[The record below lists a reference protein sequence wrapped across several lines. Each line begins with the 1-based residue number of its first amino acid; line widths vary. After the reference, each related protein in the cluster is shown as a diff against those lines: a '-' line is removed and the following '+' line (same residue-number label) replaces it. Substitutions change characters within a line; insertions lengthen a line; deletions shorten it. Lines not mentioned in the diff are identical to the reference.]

1 MELKDKSSGFVVN
14 MAIALKGGPEFTK
27 LKQACTF
34 PRLSQGRTLRAILE
48 YARNT
53 EYGKEHHFSEIL
65 DATSEIELYELY
77 RKYNKPSEYE
87 DFRSYVDRMMKGE
100 GDVLFPGHPL
110 LYATTSGS
118 SAAPKFVPISDVY
131 LNSIHRKMTLVWCY
145 SFIKCRPGT
154 FSGKVFNVVGKQAE
168 GHTEDGTMLGSVS
181 NFTARSANP
190 LVLDKYVIP
199 QEVYSIDDY
208 ATRNYVLMRLA
219 IEADVTLY
227 ITPNPSTVVELQNVV
242 DKWLDEFIEDIGNG
256 TLSHKVDVPQEV
268 RAVVEPLLSP
278 NSTRAFELRA
288 LQSQYDRVLPK
299 HFWPNLQVLMTW
311 KCGNTGIY
319 LKQMADFFP
328 DGMAHF
334 ELGYFSTECRAGL
347 AIEEG
352 IDSVPMPHMHFYEFK
367 REKDLDDPDAP
378 FYNLYE
384 LKEGERYCPYVT
396 TFSGLY
402 RYNMNDIIQ
411 IGPAYINAPSFHMVR
426 KANGIVSITGEK
438 LYEEQFI
445 TAVNQAQE
453 STGLKLKYFT
463 GYVNLG
469 KSSYDWYF
477 EFEDRRVNQKRA
489 QAFADVVDENL
500 KKLNIEYESKR
511 NSFRLK
517 APSVYLLVP
526 DAFDKFKE
534 FILNINHRDASR
546 FKPNVLA
553 QNEDFHSAINRFRQQ
568 IRTRREEK
576 KKRKNK
582 IKNES

>member
-1 MELKDKSSGFVVN
+1 MSFKDMVNADIHGVFLNAEEFADKRTVLYDGKTDKETCAIKLVANDSMFYTITNEDGDVKTRMLSINQKFRDIEVKYTDDINDKLLVDVAYFTFDSDAGKIYSICFNGDKIDSRTVDALAKVNKLLFVEGDYIYYEKEYSDVFILNKNYFKKYNIQEILLDFYDNILPRYKTKKMTVEEAIGNLPGCYPLAEITKNGGRKWSHTTPETDITWHVTRFQNERDIKIFKMLAEDIENGTMSDRVSIPEEIRKAFAPYLKPNPERAAELRELK
-14 MAIALKGGPEFTK
+14 A
-27 LKQACTF
+27 
-34 PRLSQGRTLRAILE
+34 
-48 YARNT
+48 
-53 EYGKEHHFSEIL
+53 EYG
-65 DATSEIELYELY
+65 
-77 RKYNKPSEYE
+77 
-87 DFRSYVDRMMKGE
+87 
-100 GDVLFPGHPL
+100 
-110 LYATTSGS
+110 
-118 SAAPKFVPISDVY
+118 
-131 LNSIHRKMTLVWCY
+131 
-145 SFIKCRPGT
+145 
-154 FSGKVFNVVGKQAE
+154 Q
-168 GHTEDGTMLGSVS
+168 
-181 NFTARSANP
+181 
-190 LVLDKYVIP
+190 
-199 QEVYSIDDY
+199 
-208 ATRNYVLMRLA
+208 
-219 IEADVTLY
+219 
-227 ITPNPSTVVELQNVV
+227 
-242 DKWLDEFIEDIGNG
+242 
-256 TLSHKVDVPQEV
+256 
-268 RAVVEPLLSP
+268 
-278 NSTRAFELRA
+278 
-288 LQSQYDRVLPK
+288 VLPK
-299 HFWPNLQVLMTW
+299 HFWPNLQLLTTW
-311 KCGNTGIY
+311 KCGNTQIY
-319 LKQMADFFP
+319 LDKLKGCYPEDMLHQEFA
-328 DGMAHF
+328 
-334 ELGYFSTECRAGL
+334 YFSSECRAGL
-347 AIEEG
+347 VLDDTIETALF
-352 IDSVPMPHMHFYEFK
+352 PHMHYYEFK

-426 KANGIVSITGEK
+426 KANGIVSIPGEK

-477 EFEDRRVNQKRA
+477 EFEDRKVNQKRA
-489 QAFADVVDENL
+489 QAFAEVVDENL

-511 NSFRLK
+511 DSFRLK

-553 QNEDFHSAINRFRQQ
+553 QNEDLHSAIDRFRQQ

-582 IKNES
+582 IENES